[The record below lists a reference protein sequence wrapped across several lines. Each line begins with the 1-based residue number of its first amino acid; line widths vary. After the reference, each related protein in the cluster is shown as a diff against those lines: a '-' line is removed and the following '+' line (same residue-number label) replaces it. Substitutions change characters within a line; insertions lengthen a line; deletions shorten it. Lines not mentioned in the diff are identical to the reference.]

1 MKILDTLSMTFERY
15 MTQVRSYMQENVPNF
30 SRMGNSSVIGQ
41 LINVIGASVNNVMIY
56 LQDAFAEQNK
66 YTAQRKKSIYGLAA
80 QTGFNASLGYA
91 AGMNFR
97 MTYMPN
103 NVNDLTYI
111 LKNKT
116 KVLCT
121 QNGLTY
127 NIILPQENVIFTT
140 AKDMSSK
147 QIYAVEGTFET
158 QEFISTGGQLY
169 SINVVFNGDCD
180 ISYTEV
186 YVNDELWT
194 RRESLYDMAADGKEY
209 VIHTSLNKGFDII
222 FGNDNFG
229 RSLKVDDKITV
240 NYLTHNGELGNI
252 DYSLPVSIVFSD
264 PIVDASGNE
273 IDADEV
279 FNIEIAERPANNGT
293 YSDKTD
299 FVKEMIGYNSR
310 AMVLADE
317 KNYKLYL
324 NRISFVGW
332 NHTWSEEGSLVVNS
346 IILKN
351 YKTQMENGDEYF
363 NLKEK
368 DFILSDEQKKSIQT
382 SIKNSGSQLAGT
394 VLNIFDPKLV
404 KYAVYVYIKMN
415 DVSYDKTLIQD
426 NIHKLIGQ
434 FMGDINSDT
443 IIAKSDIVHLLKS
456 NIDNIDSVD
465 IYFLSE
471 RNEKAIIDGKY
482 TIENYIYNPKT
493 KLYDTKS
500 TTYSVIG
507 DPGLGL
513 DAHGNIFV
521 ESVFQFPVL
530 MGGWQYVSSSSA
542 FEKQYTTVSDPVI
555 IVFE

>member
-15 MTQVRSYMQENVPNF
+15 MTQVKSYMQENVPNF
-30 SRMGNSSVIGQ
+30 SRIGNSSVIGQ

-180 ISYTEV
+180 ITYTEV

-252 DYSLPVSIVFSD
+252 DYSLPVNIVFSD

-279 FNIEIAERPANNGT
+279 FNIEVAERPANNGT

-456 NIDNIDSVD
+456 NIENIDSVD

-493 KLYDTKS
+493 KLYDIKS
-500 TTYSVIG
+500 TTYSVVG

>member
-15 MTQVRSYMQENVPNF
+15 MTQVKSYMQENVPNF
-30 SRMGNSSVIGQ
+30 SRIGNSSVIGQ

-382 SIKNSGSQLAGT
+382 SIKNSGTQLAGT

-426 NIHKLIGQ
+426 TIHKLIGQ

-456 NIDNIDSVD
+456 NIENIDSVD

-542 FEKQYTTVSDPVI
+542 FEKQYATVSDPVI

>member
-15 MTQVRSYMQENVPNF
+15 MTQVKSYMQENVPNF
-30 SRMGNSSVIGQ
+30 SRIGNSSVIGQ
-41 LINVIGASVNNVMIY
+41 LINVIGASVNNVIIY

-279 FNIEIAERPANNGT
+279 FNIDIAERPANNGT

-382 SIKNSGSQLAGT
+382 SIKNSGTQLAGT

-426 NIHKLIGQ
+426 TIHKLIGQ

-456 NIDNIDSVD
+456 NIENIDSVD

-500 TTYSVIG
+500 TTYSVVG

-521 ESVFQFPVL
+521 ESMFQFPVL

>member
-30 SRMGNSSVIGQ
+30 SRIGNSSVIGQ

-456 NIDNIDSVD
+456 NIENIDSVD

>member
-15 MTQVRSYMQENVPNF
+15 MTQVKSYMQENVPNF
-30 SRMGNSSVIGQ
+30 SRIGNSSVIGQ

-351 YKTQMENGDEYF
+351 YKNQMENGDEYF

-382 SIKNSGSQLAGT
+382 SIKNSGTQLAGT

-426 NIHKLIGQ
+426 TIHKLIGQ

-456 NIDNIDSVD
+456 NIENIDSVD

>member
-15 MTQVRSYMQENVPNF
+15 MTQVKSYMQENVPNF
-30 SRMGNSSVIGQ
+30 SRIGNSSVIGQ

-382 SIKNSGSQLAGT
+382 SIKNSGTQLAGT

-426 NIHKLIGQ
+426 TIHKLIGQ

-456 NIDNIDSVD
+456 NIENIDSVD

-521 ESVFQFPVL
+521 ESMFQFPVL

>member
-15 MTQVRSYMQENVPNF
+15 MTQVKSYMQENVPNF
-30 SRMGNSSVIGQ
+30 SRIGNSSVIGQ

-252 DYSLPVSIVFSD
+252 DYSLPVRIVFSD

-382 SIKNSGSQLAGT
+382 SIKNSGTQLAGT

-426 NIHKLIGQ
+426 TIHKLIGQ

-456 NIDNIDSVD
+456 NIENIDSVD

-500 TTYSVIG
+500 TTYSVID

>member
-15 MTQVRSYMQENVPNF
+15 MTQVKSYMQENVPNF
-30 SRMGNSSVIGQ
+30 SRIGNSSVIGQ

-382 SIKNSGSQLAGT
+382 SIKNSGTQLAGT

-426 NIHKLIGQ
+426 TIHKLIGQ
-434 FMGDINSDT
+434 FMGDIDSDT

-456 NIDNIDSVD
+456 NIENIDSVD

>member
-15 MTQVRSYMQENVPNF
+15 MTQVKSYMQENVPNF
-30 SRMGNSSVIGQ
+30 SRIGNSSVIGQ

-382 SIKNSGSQLAGT
+382 SIKNSGTQLAGT

-426 NIHKLIGQ
+426 TIHKLIGQ

-456 NIDNIDSVD
+456 NIENIDSVD

>member
-15 MTQVRSYMQENVPNF
+15 MTQVKSYMQENVPNF
-30 SRMGNSSVIGQ
+30 SRIGNSSVIGQ

-324 NRISFVGW
+324 DRISFVGW

-382 SIKNSGSQLAGT
+382 SIKNSGTQLAGT

-426 NIHKLIGQ
+426 TIHKLIGQ

-456 NIDNIDSVD
+456 NIENIDSVD

-521 ESVFQFPVL
+521 ESMFQFPVL

>member
-324 NRISFVGW
+324 SRISFVGW

-443 IIAKSDIVHLLKS
+443 IIAKSDIVHVLKS

>member
-15 MTQVRSYMQENVPNF
+15 MTQVKSYMQENVPNF
-30 SRMGNSSVIGQ
+30 SRIGNSSVIGQ

-180 ISYTEV
+180 ITYTEV

-252 DYSLPVSIVFSD
+252 DYSLPVNIVFSD

-456 NIDNIDSVD
+456 NIENIDSVD

-493 KLYDTKS
+493 KLYDIKS

>member
-15 MTQVRSYMQENVPNF
+15 MTQVKSYMQENVPNF
-30 SRMGNSSVIGQ
+30 SRIGNSSVIGQ

-116 KVLCT
+116 KILCT

-382 SIKNSGSQLAGT
+382 SIKNSGTQLAGT

-426 NIHKLIGQ
+426 TIHKLIGQ

-456 NIDNIDSVD
+456 NIENIDSVD

-500 TTYSVIG
+500 TTYSVVG

-521 ESVFQFPVL
+521 ESMFQFPVL

-555 IVFE
+555 IVLE

>member
-15 MTQVRSYMQENVPNF
+15 MTQVKSYMQENVPNF
-30 SRMGNSSVIGQ
+30 SRIGNSSVIGQ

-299 FVKEMIGYNSR
+299 FVKEMIDYNSR

-324 NRISFVGW
+324 DRISFVGW

-382 SIKNSGSQLAGT
+382 SIKNSGTQLAGT

-426 NIHKLIGQ
+426 TIHKLIGQ

-456 NIDNIDSVD
+456 NIENIDSVD

-521 ESVFQFPVL
+521 ESMFQFPVL

>member
-30 SRMGNSSVIGQ
+30 SRIGNSSVIGQ

-56 LQDAFAEQNK
+56 IQDAFAEQNK

-382 SIKNSGSQLAGT
+382 SIKNSGTQLAGT

-426 NIHKLIGQ
+426 TIHKLIGQ

-443 IIAKSDIVHLLKS
+443 IVAKSDIVHLLKS
-456 NIDNIDSVD
+456 NIENIDSVD

-500 TTYSVIG
+500 TTYSVVG

-521 ESVFQFPVL
+521 ESMFQFPVL

>member
-15 MTQVRSYMQENVPNF
+15 MTQVKSYMQENVPNF
-30 SRMGNSSVIGQ
+30 SRIGNSSVIGQ

-116 KVLCT
+116 KILCT

-351 YKTQMENGDEYF
+351 YKTQMENGEEYF

-382 SIKNSGSQLAGT
+382 SIKNSGTQLAGT

-426 NIHKLIGQ
+426 TIHKLIGQ

-456 NIDNIDSVD
+456 NIENIDSVD

-500 TTYSVIG
+500 TTYSVVG

-521 ESVFQFPVL
+521 ESMFQFPVL

-555 IVFE
+555 IVLE

>member
-15 MTQVRSYMQENVPNF
+15 MTQVKSYMQENMPNF
-30 SRMGNSSVIGQ
+30 SRIGNSSVIGQ

-252 DYSLPVSIVFSD
+252 DYSLPASIVFSD

-317 KNYKLYL
+317 KDYKLYL

-382 SIKNSGSQLAGT
+382 SIKNSGTQLAGT

-426 NIHKLIGQ
+426 TIHKLIGQ

-456 NIDNIDSVD
+456 NIENIDSVD

-500 TTYSVIG
+500 TTYSVVG

-521 ESVFQFPVL
+521 ESMFQFPVL

>member
-15 MTQVRSYMQENVPNF
+15 MTQVKSYMQENVPNF
-30 SRMGNSSVIGQ
+30 SRIGNSSVIGQ

-180 ISYTEV
+180 ITYTEV

-252 DYSLPVSIVFSD
+252 DYSLPVNIVFSD

-324 NRISFVGW
+324 SRISFVGW

-382 SIKNSGSQLAGT
+382 SIKNSGTQLAGT

-426 NIHKLIGQ
+426 TIHKLIGQ

-456 NIDNIDSVD
+456 NIENIDSVD

>member
-15 MTQVRSYMQENVPNF
+15 MTQVKSYMQENVPNF
-30 SRMGNSSVIGQ
+30 SRIGNSSVIGQ

-180 ISYTEV
+180 ITYTEV

-324 NRISFVGW
+324 SRISFVGW

-426 NIHKLIGQ
+426 TIHKLIGQ

-456 NIDNIDSVD
+456 NIENIDSVD

>member
-15 MTQVRSYMQENVPNF
+15 MTQVKSYMQENVPNF
-30 SRMGNSSVIGQ
+30 SRIGNSSVIGQ

-91 AGMNFR
+91 AGINFR
-97 MTYMPN
+97 MTYIPN

-194 RRESLYDMAADGKEY
+194 RRDSLYDMAADGKEY

-382 SIKNSGSQLAGT
+382 SIKNSGTQLAGT

-426 NIHKLIGQ
+426 TIHKLIGQ

-456 NIDNIDSVD
+456 NIENIDSVD

-493 KLYDTKS
+493 KLYDIKS

-555 IVFE
+555 VVFE

>member
-15 MTQVRSYMQENVPNF
+15 MTQVKSYMQENVPNF
-30 SRMGNSSVIGQ
+30 SRIGNSSVIGQ

-103 NVNDLTYI
+103 NVNDLTYV

-127 NIILPQENVIFTT
+127 NIILPQENVVFTT

-180 ISYTEV
+180 ITYTEV

-229 RSLKVDDKITV
+229 RSLKADDKITV

-299 FVKEMIGYNSR
+299 FVKEMIGFNSR

-456 NIDNIDSVD
+456 NIENIDSVD

>member
-15 MTQVRSYMQENVPNF
+15 MTQVKSYMQENVPNF
-30 SRMGNSSVIGQ
+30 SRIGNSSVIGQ

-91 AGMNFR
+91 AGLNFR

-180 ISYTEV
+180 ITYTEV

-273 IDADEV
+273 INADEV

-324 NRISFVGW
+324 SRISFVGW

-500 TTYSVIG
+500 TTYSVVG

>member
-15 MTQVRSYMQENVPNF
+15 MTQVKSYMQENVPNF
-30 SRMGNSSVIGQ
+30 SRIGNSSVIGQ

-382 SIKNSGSQLAGT
+382 SIKNSGTQLAGT

-426 NIHKLIGQ
+426 TIHKLIGQ

-456 NIDNIDSVD
+456 NIENIDSVD

-500 TTYSVIG
+500 TTYSVVD

-521 ESVFQFPVL
+521 ESMFQFPVL

>member
-15 MTQVRSYMQENVPNF
+15 MTQVKSYMQENVPNF
-30 SRMGNSSVIGQ
+30 SRIGNSSVIGQ

-456 NIDNIDSVD
+456 NIENIDSVD

-493 KLYDTKS
+493 KLYDIKS

>member
-15 MTQVRSYMQENVPNF
+15 MTQVKSYMQENVPNF

-324 NRISFVGW
+324 SRISFVGW

-426 NIHKLIGQ
+426 TIHKLIGQ

-456 NIDNIDSVD
+456 NIENIDSVD

>member
-30 SRMGNSSVIGQ
+30 SRIGNSSVIGQ

-209 VIHTSLNKGFDII
+209 VIHTSLNKGFDVI

-382 SIKNSGSQLAGT
+382 SIKNSGTQLAGT

-456 NIDNIDSVD
+456 NIENIDSVD

>member
-1 MKILDTLSMTFERY
+1 M
-15 MTQVRSYMQENVPNF
+15 SY
-30 SRMGNSSVIGQ
+30 
-41 LINVIGASVNNVMIY
+41 
-56 LQDAFAEQNK
+56 
-66 YTAQRKKSIYGLAA
+66 
-80 QTGFNASLGYA
+80 
-91 AGMNFR
+91 
-97 MTYMPN
+97 
-103 NVNDLTYI
+103 
-111 LKNKT
+111 
-116 KVLCT
+116 
-121 QNGLTY
+121 
-127 NIILPQENVIFTT
+127 
-140 AKDMSSK
+140 
-147 QIYAVEGTFET
+147 
-158 QEFISTGGQLY
+158 
-169 SINVVFNGDCD
+169 
-180 ISYTEV
+180 
-186 YVNDELWT
+186 
-194 RRESLYDMAADGKEY
+194 EY
-209 VIHTSLNKGFDII
+209 VVLAPGERLYELDDDNIVQARYIKSKISSDN
-222 FGNDNFG
+222 GNPY
-229 RSLKVDDKITV
+229 I
-240 NYLTHNGELGNI
+240 EA
-252 DYSLPVSIVFSD
+252 LPV
-264 PIVDASGNE
+264 PRN
-273 IDADEV
+273 ADEV

-324 NRISFVGW
+324 DRISFVGW

-382 SIKNSGSQLAGT
+382 SIKNSGTQLAGT

-426 NIHKLIGQ
+426 TIHKLIGQ

-456 NIDNIDSVD
+456 NIENIDSVD

-521 ESVFQFPVL
+521 ESMFQFPVL

>member
-15 MTQVRSYMQENVPNF
+15 MTQVKSYMQENVPNF
-30 SRMGNSSVIGQ
+30 SRIGNSSVIGQ

-91 AGMNFR
+91 AGLNFR

-180 ISYTEV
+180 ITYTEV

-229 RSLKVDDKITV
+229 RSLKTDDKITV

-273 IDADEV
+273 INADEV

-324 NRISFVGW
+324 SRISFVGW

-415 DVSYDKTLIQD
+415 DVSYDKTLVQD

-500 TTYSVIG
+500 TTYSVVG

>member
-1 MKILDTLSMTFERY
+1 MKILDTLSMVFERY
-15 MTQVRSYMQENVPNF
+15 MTQVKSYMQENVPNF
-30 SRMGNSSVIGQ
+30 SRIGNSSVIGQ

-382 SIKNSGSQLAGT
+382 SIKNSGTQLAGT

-426 NIHKLIGQ
+426 TIHKLIGQ

-456 NIDNIDSVD
+456 NIENIDSVD

-500 TTYSVIG
+500 TTYSVVG

-521 ESVFQFPVL
+521 ESMFQFPVL

>member
-15 MTQVRSYMQENVPNF
+15 MTQVKSYMQENVPNF
-30 SRMGNSSVIGQ
+30 SRIGNSSVIGQ

-382 SIKNSGSQLAGT
+382 SIKNSGTQLAGT

-426 NIHKLIGQ
+426 TIHKLIGQ

-456 NIDNIDSVD
+456 NIENIDSVD

-500 TTYSVIG
+500 TTYSVVG

-521 ESVFQFPVL
+521 ESMFQFPVL

>member
-1 MKILDTLSMTFERY
+1 MKILDTLSMAFERY
-15 MTQVRSYMQENVPNF
+15 MTQVKSYMQENVPNF
-30 SRMGNSSVIGQ
+30 SRIGNSSVIGQ

-382 SIKNSGSQLAGT
+382 SIKNSGTQLAGT

-415 DVSYDKTLIQD
+415 DVSYNKTLIQD
-426 NIHKLIGQ
+426 TIHKLIGQ

-456 NIDNIDSVD
+456 NIENIDSVD

-500 TTYSVIG
+500 TTYSVVG

-521 ESVFQFPVL
+521 ESMFQFPVL

>member
-30 SRMGNSSVIGQ
+30 SRIGNSSVIGQ

-116 KVLCT
+116 KVLCA

-382 SIKNSGSQLAGT
+382 SIKNSGTQLAGT

-426 NIHKLIGQ
+426 TIHKLIGQ

-456 NIDNIDSVD
+456 NIENIDSVD

-493 KLYDTKS
+493 KLYDIKS

>member
-15 MTQVRSYMQENVPNF
+15 MTQVKSYMQENAPNF
-30 SRMGNSSVIGQ
+30 SRIGNSSVIGQ

-415 DVSYDKTLIQD
+415 EVSYDKTLIQD
-426 NIHKLIGQ
+426 TIHKLIGQ

>member
-209 VIHTSLNKGFDII
+209 VIHTSLNKGFDVI

-426 NIHKLIGQ
+426 TIHKLIGQ

-456 NIDNIDSVD
+456 NIENIDSVD

>member
-15 MTQVRSYMQENVPNF
+15 MTQVKSYMQENVPNF
-30 SRMGNSSVIGQ
+30 SRIGNSSVIGQ

-368 DFILSDEQKKSIQT
+368 DFILSDEQKKSIQA
-382 SIKNSGSQLAGT
+382 SIKNSGTQLAGT

-426 NIHKLIGQ
+426 TIHKLIGQ

-456 NIDNIDSVD
+456 NIENIDSVD

-500 TTYSVIG
+500 TTYSVVG

-521 ESVFQFPVL
+521 ESMFQFPVL

>member
-15 MTQVRSYMQENVPNF
+15 MTQVKSYMQENVPNF
-30 SRMGNSSVIGQ
+30 SRIGNSSVIGQ

-91 AGMNFR
+91 AGMNFK

-180 ISYTEV
+180 ITYTEV

-252 DYSLPVSIVFSD
+252 DYSLPVNIVFSD

-324 NRISFVGW
+324 SRISFVGW

-426 NIHKLIGQ
+426 TIHKLIGQ

-456 NIDNIDSVD
+456 NIENIDSVD

-493 KLYDTKS
+493 KLYDIKS

>member
-30 SRMGNSSVIGQ
+30 SRIGNSSVIGQ

-97 MTYMPN
+97 MIYMPN

-180 ISYTEV
+180 ITYTEV

-229 RSLKVDDKITV
+229 RSLKADDKITV

-273 IDADEV
+273 INADEV

-324 NRISFVGW
+324 SRISFVGW

-456 NIDNIDSVD
+456 NIENIDSVD

-500 TTYSVIG
+500 TIYSVIG

-530 MGGWQYVSSSSA
+530 MGGWQYISSSSA

>member
-15 MTQVRSYMQENVPNF
+15 MTQVKSYMQENVPNF
-30 SRMGNSSVIGQ
+30 SRIGNSSVIGQ

-324 NRISFVGW
+324 NRMSFVGW

-351 YKTQMENGDEYF
+351 YKNQMENGDEYF

-382 SIKNSGSQLAGT
+382 SIKNSGTQLAGT

-426 NIHKLIGQ
+426 TIHKLIGQ

-456 NIDNIDSVD
+456 NIENIDSVD

>member
-15 MTQVRSYMQENVPNF
+15 MTQVKSYMQENVPNF
-30 SRMGNSSVIGQ
+30 SRIGNSSVIGQ

-324 NRISFVGW
+324 SRISFVGW

-426 NIHKLIGQ
+426 TIHKLIGQ

-482 TIENYIYNPKT
+482 TLENYIYNPKT
-493 KLYDTKS
+493 KLYDIKS
-500 TTYSVIG
+500 TTYSVVG